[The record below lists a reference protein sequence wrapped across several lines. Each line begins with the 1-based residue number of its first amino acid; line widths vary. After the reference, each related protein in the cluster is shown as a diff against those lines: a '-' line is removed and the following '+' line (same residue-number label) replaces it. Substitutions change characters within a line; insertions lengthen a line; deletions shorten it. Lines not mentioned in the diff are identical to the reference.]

1 MLLTCNDEAVLI
13 ETMERSSRILQARA
27 AQVAVRVEILGG
39 ANVARM
45 RLVRREDLYVA
56 FRPGGNFGT
65 CLGRQS

>member
-13 ETMERSSRILQARA
+13 ETMERSSRIPQARA
-27 AQVAVRVEILGG
+27 AHVAVRVEILGE
-39 ANVARM
+39 ADVARM
-45 RLVRREDLYVA
+45 RPVGRKDLDVA